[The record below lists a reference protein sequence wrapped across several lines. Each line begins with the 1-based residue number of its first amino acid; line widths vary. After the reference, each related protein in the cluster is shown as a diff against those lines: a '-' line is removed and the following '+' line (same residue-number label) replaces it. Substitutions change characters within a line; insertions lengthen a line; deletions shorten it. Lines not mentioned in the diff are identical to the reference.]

1 MFCTVLLC
9 FVLCV
14 AWPAL
19 LIGGNYYLFC
29 VAEFTRSNV
38 ATNVTA
44 EIGSPLVLNCPIYS
58 APAANVTWFFN
69 DTPIDYGAA
78 NRWVVNY

>member
-1 MFCTVLLC
+1 M
-9 FVLCV
+9 
-14 AWPAL
+14 
-19 LIGGNYYLFC
+19 FC

-58 APAANVTWFFN
+58 APAANITWFFN

-78 NRWVVNY
+78 NRWVVN